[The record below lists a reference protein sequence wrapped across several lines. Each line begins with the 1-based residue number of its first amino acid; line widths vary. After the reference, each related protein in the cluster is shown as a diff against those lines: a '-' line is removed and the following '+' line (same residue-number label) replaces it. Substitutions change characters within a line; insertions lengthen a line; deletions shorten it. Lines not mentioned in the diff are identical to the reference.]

1 MKVIHLEASQELQ
14 AAKNAMFRSLVT
26 LFIYYLLSVVPVVG
40 LIASVAML
48 VATVWYFI
56 GVYKFSKLTNSS
68 LFQSHMFM
76 VLITLGFMLVL
87 AMIIV
92 VATQG
97 EVEAFFIGVVGV
109 VYIIDILLVIWL
121 FWKICTEFSALTNLR
136 QFMIA
141 FKFYIGSFLLSVIG
155 IVMMLMA
162 IDLSLVISIFK
173 EALVQESSYMSQVDT
188 LVINSSLVYVSLL
201 IFALTLVSTILS
213 FVFYLLGIAKITNV
227 SVKEQR
233 PKSDSVQ

>member
-26 LFIYYLLSVVPVVG
+26 LFICYLLSVVPVVG

-56 GVYKFSKLTNSS
+56 GVYKFSRLTNSS

-76 VLITLGFMLVL
+76 VLIALVLVL

-97 EVEAFFIGVVGV
+97 EVEALFIGVVGV

-141 FKFYIGSFLLSVIG
+141 FKFYIGSFFLSVIG

-173 EALVQESSYMSQVDT
+173 EALVQESSYMSQIDT
-188 LVINSSLVYVSLL
+188 FVINSSLVYVSLL

-233 PKSDSVQ
+233 PKSDNVQ

>member
-26 LFIYYLLSVVPVVG
+26 LFICYLLSVVPVVG

-76 VLITLGFMLVL
+76 VLITLVLVL

-141 FKFYIGSFLLSVIG
+141 FKFYIGSFFLSVIG

-173 EALVQESSYMSQVDT
+173 EALVQESSYMSQIDT

>member
-26 LFIYYLLSVVPVVG
+26 LFICYLLSVVPVVG

-56 GVYKFSKLTNSS
+56 GVYKISKLTNSS

-76 VLITLGFMLVL
+76 VLITLVLVL

-141 FKFYIGSFLLSVIG
+141 FKFYIGSFFLSVIG

-173 EALVQESSYMSQVDT
+173 EALVQESSYMSQIDT